1 MLLQKGSKN
10 MSDYR
15 LRPHHGLCIAFFRGN
30 GYSPAFT
37 ANMTDIIARLDR
49 ENPLITITDETD
61 MICGSCPHN
70 SGGVCISDEKVADF
84 DKAVLDAC
92 GLRFHDNIRWKIFKE
107 LVSQNIIIPGKRT
120 LICGDCQWN
129 DLCTTIENEK

>member
-1 MLLQKGSKN
+1 

-30 GYSPAFT
+30 GYSPEFT
-37 ANMTDIIARLDR
+37 ANMTNIISRLDL
-49 ENPLITITDETD
+49 EDPLVTLTDGTD

-70 SGGVCISDEKVADF
+70 SGGICKSEEKVVKF

-92 GLRFHDNIRWKIFKE
+92 GLDYPGNIQWKIFKD
-107 LVSQNIIIPGKRT
+107 LVSQNIIIPGKRSF
-120 LICGDCQWN
+120 ICGSCQWN
-129 DLCTTIENEK
+129 DLCTAIENEE